1 MPPRYMSSVDINA
14 MIASTAPAVL
24 DLLAD
29 GTPRGR
35 RAIIEALAGRY
46 AKDEVVCTLMRLAVI
61 GQLVDVDRKFSL
73 APAPAAM

>member
-14 MIASTAPAVL
+14 VIASTVPAML

-35 RAIIEALAGRY
+35 RAIIEARAGRY
-46 AKDEVVCTLMRLAVI
+46 ATEDVVPTLVRMAVTC
-61 GQLVDVDRKFSL
+61 QLIKVERKFTVG
-73 APAPAAM
+73 AG